1 MNRDLTNTIRYVMD
15 EWIPPVIRD
24 NKYFMYPFF
33 YFAFKGKNLK
43 VMMEFKSLV
52 HSMTDEEYEAV
63 YRNLEAIAKHRPTD
77 LNKQCINYILEHID
91 PAAEGVIDI
100 GCGLGFFLKK
110 LVDHGVK
117 DVWGCDLYDKMNI
130 PGIRYKKGNIEALP
144 FPDNSFDIVVCSH
157 ILEHVKDFDKA
168 VSEIKRI
175 ARKKVIVTIP
185 RQRYFYYT
193 LDLHIRFFYVAAE
206 LAAAMKMEK
215 YTVES
220 LNGDFVFIGEK

>member
-1 MNRDLTNTIRYVMD
+1 MD

-52 HSMTDEEYEAV
+52 HSMTDKEYEEV

-77 LNKQCINYILEHID
+77 LNKQCVAYILEHID
-91 PAAEGVIDI
+91 PAADGVIDI

-110 LVDHGVK
+110 LVGHGVK
-117 DVWGCDLYDKMNI
+117 DVWGCDLYDEMNI

-144 FPDNSFDIVVCSH
+144 FPDNSFDVVVCSH

-175 ARKKVIVTIP
+175 ARKKVIITIP
-185 RQRYFYYT
+185 RQRYYYYT

-215 YTVES
+215 YTIES